1 MEAVQSSFESSSSFN
16 IGVFLLVSLVVIVC
30 AALLAG
36 GVLLYKRAT
45 DTTIR
50 AIATA
55 AIVAGVLI
63 AVTILLAATEVI
75 SGSIAGPLLLAELAL
90 VSTAFW
96 AIVLV
101 DAATNESKQGNDKIV
116 WVLIILLANLLGAF
130 LYIAFRRKRRIAEQS
145 T

>member
-1 MEAVQSSFESSSSFN
+1 MEAVQSSYESSSSFN
-16 IGVFLLVSLVVIVC
+16 IGVFVLVSLIVIVC

-36 GVLLYKRAT
+36 GGLLYKRAT
-45 DTTIR
+45 DSTMK
-50 AIATA
+50 AIAIAATA
-55 AIVAGVLI
+55 AGVAI

-75 SGSIAGPLLLAELAL
+75 SGAIAGPALLAELAL

-116 WVLIILLANLLGAF
+116 WVLIILFANLLGAF
-130 LYIAFRRKRRIAEQS
+130 LYIGFRRKRRIAEQS
-145 T
+145 S

>member
-1 MEAVQSSFESSSSFN
+1 MEPVQSSFESSSSFN
-16 IGVFLLVSLVVIVC
+16 IGVFVVVSLIVVVC

-50 AIATA
+50 TIATGAIA
-55 AIVAGVLI
+55 AGVTI
-63 AVTILLAATEVI
+63 GITILLVATEVI
-75 SGSIAGPLLLAELAL
+75 SGSIAGPALIAELAL

-116 WVLIILLANLLGAF
+116 WVLIILLGNLLGAV
-130 LYIAFRRKRRIAEQS
+130 LYIGFRRKRRIAEQS